1 MRFQLATH
9 SSVNTTTVAAALL
22 LALACAPAEAGR
34 AVFTG
39 ANDAEPIK
47 AGFRRD
53 SIVLH
58 ETGFQ
63 IVNGDNPYRDF
74 ADHSMGPTGYSD
86 TWPDFFPELDSD
98 IHPEIVEAIGGNDFT
113 LSITLDPASTRLRPH
128 TNRSGERFGV
138 YLQFDHGQVLG
149 GAYLIVGFDG
159 IGGVLEPSAGEREGL
174 APRKQSTGN
183 RPFAL
188 VGQGYWSYYVD
199 ERDVTG
205 TAETITLARRGD
217 VFQLYT
223 ASKGSSFIAGAGQRA
238 DGTVHPDVNG
248 TLAVKPNIIKDI
260 GPGRRL
266 TAMAFWTE
274 SAAGTSFDAGAGRL
288 KSLVVESDALPRDIN
303 PDSHVP
309 PLAAI
314 DTGTDD
320 PIRRLSG
327 TVVND
332 GTREPVDYAHV
343 ALRHSG
349 VSYVVITD
357 LAGRYAAAV
366 RPGTY
371 AARVSAK
378 GYRGAAADIEV
389 TGDTVHD
396 FAIAD
401 VGTDHRVGPER
412 EHKTIQAALD
422 VAGDGDMIHL
432 DPGVYSEPLRLISNI
447 TIRGAGADRTRVVR
461 EAYRD
466 LAITPF
472 LAEYYPPYGT
482 DGVTLKA
489 ALANVALS
497 GFTLDGGEDYES
509 FAAETV
515 SERLALLMAIDR
527 VDLPTVKAM
536 LAANPAL
543 AKTRYY
549 TEDSDTGATFL
560 TRNMDPWVR
569 WTPELRADNVAIAR
583 LLIDNGADIEGF
595 GGYAWSSGGRPL
607 HIAANHDNAGVAR
620 LLLEAGAD
628 PNALARDR
636 PPLQWS
642 VGQGAR
648 VAATAA
654 VLMDGGAEYNLLH
667 LAHFKLL
674 DRLEAEL
681 DGRIN
686 DLFPVY
692 GAEPTSL
699 LHMAV
704 RDNFP
709 DVVRW
714 LLERGANPELVD
726 ANGLTPKQ
734 VAVTTDRSDAVRELL
749 GLEPAESP

>member
-1 MRFQLATH
+1 MH
-9 SSVNTTTVAAALL
+9 SSLSATTAAAALL
-22 LALACAPAEAGR
+22 LTLACAPAEAGR

-63 IVNGDNPYRDF
+63 IVNGDDPYRDF

-98 IHPEIVEAIGGNDFT
+98 IHPEIVGAIGGEDFT

-138 YLQFDHGQVLG
+138 YLQFDHGQVHG

-159 IGGVLEPSAGEREGL
+159 IGGVPQA
-174 APRKQSTGN
+174 GN

-188 VGQGYWSYYVD
+188 VGQGYWTYYVD

-205 TAETITLARRGD
+205 TAETITLVRRGD

-223 ASKGSSFIAGAGQRA
+223 ASKGSSFVAAAGQRT
-238 DGTVHPDVNG
+238 DRTVHADVNG
-248 TLAVKPNIIKDI
+248 TLAVKPNIIKDL
-260 GPGRRL
+260 GPGGRL

-274 SAAGTSFDAGAGRL
+274 SAADTPFDAGAGRL
-288 KSLVVESDALPRDIN
+288 KSLVIESDALPRDIN
-303 PDSHVP
+303 PDSHVA

-314 DTGTDD
+314 DTGADK

-327 TVVND
+327 TVVNAE
-332 GTREPVDYAHV
+332 TRKPVDYAHV
-343 ALRHSG
+343 GLRREG

-371 AARVSAK
+371 AIGVSAR
-378 GYRGAAADIEV
+378 GYRTDAAEIV
-389 TGDTVHD
+389 VVGDDVVHD
-396 FAIAD
+396 VAIAD
-401 VGTDHRVGPER
+401 IGSDHRVGADR

-422 VAGDGDMIHL
+422 VANDGDTIHL
-432 DPGVYSEPLRLISNI
+432 DPGVYSEPLELASNI
-447 TIRGAGADRTRVVR
+447 EIRGAGHDRTRVVR

-482 DGVTLKA
+482 DGVALKA
-489 ALANVALS
+489 ALTNVALA

-527 VDLPTVKAM
+527 VDLPAVKAM
-536 LAANPAL
+536 LEATPAL
-543 AKTRYY
+543 AKVRYY

-560 TRNMDPWVR
+560 TRNMDPWVQ
-569 WTPELRADNVAIAR
+569 WTPELRADNLAIAR

-607 HIAANHDNAGVAR
+607 HIAANHDNVGVAR

-642 VGQGAR
+642 VGQGVR

-654 VLMDGGAEYNLLH
+654 VLIDGGADYNLLH

-681 DGRIN
+681 HGRVN

-692 GAEPTSL
+692 DAEPTSL

-704 RDNFP
+704 RDDFP

-714 LLERGANPELVD
+714 LLERGADPDLVD
-726 ANGLTPKQ
+726 ANGITPKQ

-749 GLEPAESP
+749 GLEPAENP

>member
-1 MRFQLATH
+1 MHFHLATR
-9 SSVNTTTVAAALL
+9 SSVNAKATAAALL

-39 ANDAEPIK
+39 ANDEEPIK

-98 IHPEIVEAIGGNDFT
+98 IHPEIVEAIGGDDFT
-113 LSITLDPASTRLRPH
+113 LSITLDPSSTRLRPH

-159 IGGVLEPSAGEREGL
+159 IGGVPQA
-174 APRKQSTGN
+174 GN

-188 VGQGYWSYYVD
+188 VGQGYWTYYLD

-205 TAETITLARRGD
+205 TAETITLVRRGD

-223 ASKGSSFIAGAGQRA
+223 ASKGSSFVAAAGQRT
-238 DGTVHPDVNG
+238 DRTVHPDING

-288 KSLVVESDALPRDIN
+288 KSLVIESDALPRDIN
-303 PDSHVP
+303 PDSHVA
-309 PLAAI
+309 PLATI
-314 DTGTDD
+314 DTGADK
-320 PIRRLSG
+320 PIRLSG
-327 TVVND
+327 TVVNFE
-332 GTREPVDYAHV
+332 TREPVDYAHV
-343 ALRHSG
+343 ALQRDG

-366 RPGTY
+366 QPGTY
-371 AARVSAK
+371 AARVSAR
-378 GYRGAAADIEV
+378 GYRAVAAEIVVDSDV
-389 TGDTVHD
+389 VHD
-396 FAIAD
+396 VAIAD
-401 VGTDHRVGPER
+401 IGRDHGVGAYR
-412 EHKTIQAALD
+412 ELKTIQAALD
-422 VAGDGDMIHL
+422 VANDGDTIHL
-432 DPGVYSEPLRLISNI
+432 DPGVYSEPLELASNI
-447 TIRGAGADRTRVVR
+447 EIRGAGHGHTRVVR

-482 DGVTLKA
+482 DGVALKA
-489 ALANVALS
+489 ALTNVVLA

-515 SERLALLMAIDR
+515 AERLALVMAIDR
-527 VDLPTVKAM
+527 IDLPTVKAM
-536 LAANPAL
+536 LEANPAL

-549 TEDSDTGATFL
+549 TEDSNTGATFL
-560 TRNMDPWVR
+560 TRNMDPWVQ
-569 WTPELRADNVAIAR
+569 WTPELRADNLAIAR
-583 LLIDNGADIEGF
+583 LLIENGADIEGL

-620 LLLEAGAD
+620 LLLDAGAD

-642 VGQGAR
+642 VGQGVR

-654 VLMDGGAEYNLLH
+654 VLMDGGADYNLLH

-674 DRLEAEL
+674 GRLEAEL
-681 DGRIN
+681 GGRIN

-692 GAEPTSL
+692 DAEPTSL

-704 RDNFP
+704 RNDFP

-714 LLERGANPELVD
+714 LLERGADPDLVD

-749 GLEPAESP
+749 GLEPKERP

>member
-1 MRFQLATH
+1 MHSTANATM
-9 SSVNTTTVAAALL
+9 AAAAAS
-22 LALACAPAEAGR
+22 LALACGPAEAGR

-39 ANDAEPIK
+39 ANDREPIK

-63 IVNGDNPYRDF
+63 IVNGDNPYQDF

-98 IHPEIVEAIGGNDFT
+98 IHPEIVEAIGAGDFT

-149 GAYLIVGFDG
+149 GAYLIIGFDG
-159 IGGVLEPSAGEREGL
+159 IGGVPQA
-174 APRKQSTGN
+174 GN

-188 VGQGYWSYYVD
+188 VGQGYWTYYVD

-205 TAETITLARRGD
+205 TAESITLVRRGD

-223 ASKGSSFIAGAGQRA
+223 ASKGSSFVAAAGQRT
-238 DGTVHPDVNG
+238 DRTVHADVNG
-248 TLAVKPNIIKDI
+248 TLAVKPNIIKDL
-260 GPGRRL
+260 GPGGRL

-274 SAAGTSFDAGAGRL
+274 SAAGTPFDAGAGRL
-288 KSLVVESDALPRDIN
+288 KSLVIESDALRRDIN
-303 PDSHVP
+303 PDSHVA

-314 DTGTDD
+314 DTGGDE

-327 TVVND
+327 TVVNFE
-332 GTREPVDYAHV
+332 TREPVDYAHV
-343 ALRHSG
+343 ALRRDG
-349 VSYVVITD
+349 VTYVVMTD

-366 RPGTY
+366 RPGRY
-371 AARVSAK
+371 AIRVSAR
-378 GYRGAAADIEV
+378 GYRANAAEIVVDDDV
-389 TGDTVHD
+389 VHD
-396 FAIAD
+396 IAIAD
-401 VGTDHRVGPER
+401 IGRDHRVGADR
-412 EHKTIQAALD
+412 ELKTIQAALD
-422 VAGDGDMIHL
+422 VASDGDTIHL
-432 DPGVYSEPLRLISNI
+432 DPGVYSEPLELVSNI
-447 TIRGAGADRTRVVR
+447 EIRGAGHDRTHVVR
-461 EAYRD
+461 EAFRD

-482 DGVTLKA
+482 DGVALKA
-489 ALANVALS
+489 ALTNVVLA
-497 GFTLDGGEDYES
+497 GFSLDGGEDYES

-536 LAANPAL
+536 LDANPAL
-543 AKTRYY
+543 AKVRYY

-560 TRNMDPWVR
+560 TRNMDPWVQ
-569 WTPELRADNVAIAR
+569 WTPELRADNQTIAR

-620 LLLEAGAD
+620 LLLDAGAD

-642 VGQGAR
+642 VGQGVR

-654 VLMDGGAEYNLLH
+654 VLMDGGADYNLLH

-674 DRLEAEL
+674 GRLEAEL

-686 DLFPVY
+686 ELFPVY
-692 GAEPTSL
+692 DAEPTSL

-704 RDNFP
+704 RDDFP

-714 LLERGANPELVD
+714 LLERGADPDLVD

-734 VAVTTDRSDAVRELL
+734 VAVTTDRSDAVRKLL
-749 GLEPAESP
+749 GLEPKERP